1 MPRHATILA
10 LCAWLSSPAA
20 QAAETVFSCDVVQE
34 SSGTRY
40 PEIITLDTERGVIT
54 HLKREWLDG
63 RPSDFVDGEEQFVT
77 IDKDALTW
85 GRRRSKD
92 GTIEDRFTLDLRS
105 GRYAWFDEQGLQ
117 ISHGACRTPDLAS

>member
-63 RPSDFVDGEEQFVT
+63 RSPISSLARSNSSPST
-77 IDKDALTW
+77 
-85 GRRRSKD
+85 R
-92 GTIEDRFTLDLRS
+92 TL
-105 GRYAWFDEQGLQ
+105 
-117 ISHGACRTPDLAS
+117 